1 MLKVFISGLL
11 AVVLAAC
18 GSNPERPEVVSAG
31 AEASSARG
39 TTAQPAPEVSPQVQQ
54 RYENALALIR
64 EKNRDAARSLLLEIT
79 REQPGL
85 SGPWTNLG
93 RIYLQDGDQDSA
105 RKAFERAVATNPGNC
120 AAHSEY
126 GVMLRKLGEFDAALG
141 QYKACLAAQPDH
153 ANTYYNLG
161 ILYELYLGKL
171 DEALDA
177 YRQYLQ
183 LTKTPDKKVE
193 GWVADLER
201 RARS

>member
-1 MLKVFISGLL
+1 MLKTFISSVLL
-11 AVVLAAC
+11 AVLAGC
-18 GSNPERPEVVSAG
+18 GSNPDRPEHVDSDAVAT
-31 AEASSARG
+31 AARG
-39 TTAQPAPEVSPQVQQ
+39 SGAQSAPEVSPQVQQ
-54 RYENALALIR
+54 RYQDALALIR
-64 EKNRDAARSLLLEIT
+64 DRNRDAARTLLLEIT
-79 REQPGL
+79 REQPDL

-93 RIYLQDGDQDSA
+93 RIYLQDGDPDSA

-153 ANTYYNLG
+153 ADTYYNLG

-171 DEALDA
+171 GEALDA

-183 LTKTPDKKVE
+183 LTKNPDKKVE
-193 GWVADLER
+193 GWIADLER